1 MTWLSQTVIESLFPL
16 CQHSHSV
23 PSGPRLH
30 RAPCPH
36 TCLFHHWTLIFK
48 ASSTL
53 RMDLVFYTSCQP
65 LCERKC
71 LHVYAYPLM
80 CLGVHAYHYPM
91 SCQRP
96 SSGQVL
102 TPACQTTC
110 LQAPTPPHSTDAELM
125 GFADASNI
133 DGGFGDSNSSPH
145 PWEASALPI
154 PAALSQVFDEN
165 LEPF

>member
-1 MTWLSQTVIESLFPL
+1 MTWLSQTVIENSFQL

-48 ASSTL
+48 VSPTL

-65 LCERKC
+65 LCDRKC
-71 LHVYAYPLM
+71 LPVYAYPLM

-96 SSGQVL
+96 SSDRSSRLHVRPPVFKPQPLPTAQMLSLWALLMHPTLMGVLGIETQFLTLGRQVL
-102 TPACQTTC
+102 C
-110 LQAPTPPHSTDAELM
+110 LSLQLCLRCLM
-125 GFADASNI
+125 I
-133 DGGFGDSNSSPH
+133 T
-145 PWEASALPI
+145 
-154 PAALSQVFDEN
+154 
-165 LEPF
+165 